1 MQGARTRA
9 RVREV
14 EKTKIR
20 STQTWFSEVRFI
32 LLQASNKNIGRFPK
46 NVGLFP
52 KNVGDFFKNVGS
64 FSAYLPRFFYTLRC
78 TIPFTREISH
88 RTTTYSTAGTWLCP
102 VIPISQHT
110 KGSATEDEWSKTMA
124 QPQST
129 LKRQSWVDCRARSAG
144 GEGTT
149 PMLGESYSSR
159 Q

>member
-1 MQGARTRA
+1 MQGVRAHARERWKRRKSGALKHGSRKCDSFFSKHPIKTSD
-9 RVREV
+9 VFQKTWEIFSKTWEV
-14 EKTKIR
+14 FQHI
-20 STQTWFSEVRFI
+20 SHV
-32 LLQASNKNIGRFPK
+32 
-46 NVGLFP
+46 
-52 KNVGDFFKNVGS
+52 
-64 FSAYLPRFFYTLRC
+64 FFYTLRC

-149 PMLGESYSSR
+149 PMLGQSYTSR